1 MKRLFPVLAVLAG
14 LGSSISFTQVK
25 HQSDPFSRYLTGL
38 KSNQPE
44 ATLVRFAGECGVDVS
59 RIQPRYAIGAGSSLE
74 PVKSLAQG
82 LRQLETDFYSTAE
95 VRRSGE
101 RVLVEIWANSDDVG
115 SEVRYYECFLN
126 GKLVQA
132 EVVNWNVPVDKGD
145 PKAWGYSQRWECVG
159 NGKLLRTKTEFVD
172 GGERFIPKPKLDAED
187 EKSLLGTPFLG
198 SLDDWKL
205 PPSALR

>member
-14 LGSSISFTQVK
+14 LGSSISFTQAK
-25 HQSDPFSRYLTGL
+25 HQSDPFNMYLDGL
-38 KSNQPE
+38 KANQPE
-44 ATLVRFAGECGVDVS
+44 AVLVRFAGECGVDVS
-59 RIQPRYAIGAGSSLE
+59 RIQPRYAIGAGSLLD
-74 PVKSLAQG
+74 PVKSLAKG
-82 LRQLETDFYSTAE
+82 LKQLETDFYSTAE
-95 VRRSGE
+95 VRRSRE

-145 PKAWGYSQRWECVG
+145 PKAWGYSRRWERAE
-159 NGKLLRTKTEFVD
+159 NGELLRTKAEFVD
-172 GGERFIPKPKLDAED
+172 GGERLIPKPRLDAD
-187 EKSLLGTPFLG
+187 SEKSLLWTPFLG

-205 PPSALR
+205 PQSALR